1 MRKTITT
8 IAAAATL
15 AIAAAAAPTTANAD
29 NGRIT
34 AGVIGGLAAGAVI
47 GSALSQPHYY
57 YGGPYAYYD
66 NGPYAY
72 ATVPGPSCVIHR
84 EQFWDGFAWRVRRV
98 RVCD

>member
-15 AIAAAAAPTTANAD
+15 AVAAMAPSTASAD

-34 AGVIGGLAAGAVI
+34 AGVIGGLAAGALI
-47 GSALSQPHYY
+47 GAAASQPYY
-57 YGGPYAYYD
+57 YGYGGPYAYYAAEPVY
-66 NGPYAY
+66 GPRCY
-72 ATVPGPSCVIHR
+72 IQR
-84 EQFWDGFAWRVRRV
+84 ERFFDGFGWRVRRV